1 MQSSRPSSA
10 TLVFA
15 VLAALAAVVV
25 GSLLTTDANLDWDT
39 YSRIAFMRVY
49 DPRYGGDTH
58 VLYHRVLWIIRDL
71 GVPPQAGVF
80 GLTAASYGLFLLT
93 VDWVGRARGLSVTQ
107 RAVVFGLALLCS
119 PGIWTMTWMAEDN
132 VAYLA
137 PVLGFLHL
145 VTSDCET
152 PLDEVWRGI
161 TAGVLLG
168 LALLINI
175 TVLIFFVIGPVG
187 LVAWV
192 IGRRAEATRA
202 LVTIGACL
210 LTYYGFHAVSGYGA
224 DIALHEYLIKA
235 ASLEDF
241 GEDTAPTLSW
251 LRVQQF
257 GWGARAMF
265 LTPGIYR
272 MDLPTDL
279 DTIVRGV
286 LPIVV
291 LGLYVALALWTL
303 RKRQGGEATVWP
315 LLPASVVGVSV
326 AFPYFYE
333 PLLIERWDLFWL
345 CHVLG
350 CIALLRSRPRM
361 GVEVLL
367 AILVLIELGYTALV
381 FRHHFA
387 GEFLQQVDRDTVEII
402 DEIQLRKPDAIVFE
416 ASVDPTQLARV
427 AHAAPGVPFMLVG
440 QQDGQLRCAR
450 LMSWL
455 DRRDV
460 ACSRL
465 GPTLGGLDVYI
476 HWDAE
481 ALMNRLMKPD
491 NP

>member
-1 MQSSRPSSA
+1 M
-10 TLVFA
+10 
-15 VLAALAAVVV
+15 
-25 GSLLTTDANLDWDT
+25 
-39 YSRIAFMRVY
+39 
-49 DPRYGGDTH
+49 
-58 VLYHRVLWIIRDL
+58 
-71 GVPPQAGVF
+71 
-80 GLTAASYGLFLLT
+80 
-93 VDWVGRARGLSVTQ
+93 
-107 RAVVFGLALLCS
+107 
-119 PGIWTMTWMAEDN
+119 
-132 VAYLA
+132 
-137 PVLGFLHL
+137 
-145 VTSDCET
+145 
-152 PLDEVWRGI
+152 
-161 TAGVLLG
+161 LLG

-224 DIALHEYLIKA
+224 DIALHEYLVKA
-235 ASLEDF
+235 ASLEDY

-257 GWGARAMF
+257 AWGARAMF

-350 CIALLRSRPRM
+350 CIIAEIRPRM
-361 GVEVLL
+361 VSRSSPIWSSSRGPGTPLWFPPPL
-367 AILVLIELGYTALV
+367 AGGFSSRWTGTPSRSSTRFNPPSRCNRLRGKRRLHGRRGWRTRHPV
-381 FRHHFA
+381 FRSCLSVNKMDSCGAPASCLGLIVEMWPAA
-387 GEFLQQVDRDTVEII
+387 GWG
-402 DEIQLRKPDAIVFE
+402 PH
-416 ASVDPTQLARV
+416 SVAWMSTSTGTRG
-427 AHAAPGVPFMLVG
+427 AHE
-440 QQDGQLRCAR
+440 
-450 LMSWL
+450 S
-455 DRRDV
+455 
-460 ACSRL
+460 
-465 GPTLGGLDVYI
+465 
-476 HWDAE
+476 
-481 ALMNRLMKPD
+481 LMKPD